1 VTSNSQISQS
11 VLINLIPIRSLS
23 PDHCQELA
31 EKSTIHEIEKG
42 KYLFKTGESDE
53 HVLYLLKGSVELIHD
68 DGKSRQVQGGTKSA
82 SLPLEQN
89 KIHMYSAR
97 AISDASYLRVDAN
110 LLDIMLTWE
119 QSGGYEVQEL
129 ESDGTLGADD
139 DDWMSRILTAQV
151 FRRIPPANIQS
162 IFMRMQPEQFAV
174 GETVIRQGDDG
185 DRFYII
191 RDGGCKV
198 IRQTRKNPEGVV
210 LANLAVGDNFG
221 EEALI
226 SGGKR
231 NASIVMTTQGSMM
244 SLTKTDFLELMNE
257 PLLNW
262 VDYNQAKSI
271 ETESGVWI
279 DVRLPSEFQTKHLR
293 NSVNIPLPILR
304 SKVTKLNKDRQY
316 IVCCETGRRSSTAAY
331 LLGQNGLS
339 AFVLQNGLQ
348 NLPTDEFL
356 FGAHD

>member
-1 VTSNSQISQS
+1 M
-11 VLINLIPIRSLS
+11 L
-23 PDHCQELA
+23 DLA
-31 EKSTIHEIEKG
+31 KG
-42 KYLFKTGESDE
+42 SYLFKAGDSSE
-53 HVLYLLKGSVELIHD
+53 HVFYLLKGRVELVHN
-68 DGKSRQVQGGTKSA
+68 DGNTRQVQGGTKSA

-89 KIHMYSAR
+89 KVHMCSAL
-97 AISDASYLRVDAN
+97 AQSDVTYLRVDAN

-129 ESDGTLGADD
+129 KSDGETSSEN
-139 DDWMSRILTAQV
+139 DDWMSRILSAQV

-174 GETVIRQGDDG
+174 GETVIRQGDEG

-210 LANLAVGDNFG
+210 LADLTVGDNFG

-231 NASIVMTTQGSMM
+231 NASIVMTAQGSMM
-244 SLTKTDFLELMNE
+244 SLTKSDFLELMNE

-262 VDYNQAKSI
+262 VNYKHAKSI
-271 ETESGVWI
+271 ESENGAWI
-279 DVRLPSEFQTKHLR
+279 DVRLPSEYQTKHLP

-304 SKVTKLNKDRQY
+304 SKVIKLDKDRSY

-339 AFVLQNGLQ
+339 AYVLRDGLQ
-348 NLPTDEFL
+348 NLPMAEFL
-356 FGAHD
+356 FDKSVE